1 MNKLLTIVVPT
12 YNMEKYLRRC
22 LDSLKLEDHDLFETL
37 EVLVINDG
45 SKDSSSAIAHEY
57 QDKYPNVFCVIDKEN
72 GNYGSCV
79 NRGIREASG
88 KYFRILDA
96 DDWYNTEALEVFLDK
111 LKNIGSD
118 VVFTMHQV
126 CYSNGKVKTKNV
138 KGMPADISYFEDYD
152 FISSDNT
159 SLLSMH
165 SITYRTDF
173 LRASGLRHQE
183 GISYTD
189 IEFCY
194 FPLTSAKTFFYI
206 DVYLYNYFIGREGQ
220 TVTKEA
226 EIRHYNDFYLICR
239 RIVPDYIKECASSS
253 LNRKKMLVQIM
264 SSPLINLLYIQLV
277 YKKAIDPYQL
287 EKMKDVVSFVKRD
300 DLLSRLIRYSTYR
313 KIPFFLL
320 WEKYNIRLGAFIG
333 K

>member
-1 MNKLLTIVVPT
+1 MNKLLTIVIPT

-22 LDSLKLEDHDLFETL
+22 LDSLVIEDYSLFETL

-45 SKDSSSAIAHEY
+45 SKDSSSTIAHEY
-57 QDKYPNVFCVIDKEN
+57 QDMYPNVFRVIDKEN

-79 NRGIREASG
+79 NRGIIEASG
-88 KYFRILDA
+88 KYFKILDA
-96 DDWYNTEALEVFLDK
+96 DDWYNTEALVVFLDK
-111 LKNIGSD
+111 LKKISSD

-138 KGMPADISYFEDYD
+138 KGISADTYYFEDYD

-173 LRASGLRHQE
+173 LHASGLRHQE

-194 FPLTSAKTFFYI
+194 FPLTSARTFLY
-206 DVYLYNYFIGREGQ
+206 VGVCLYNYFIGREGQ
-220 TVTKEA
+220 TVAKEA
-226 EIRHYNDFYLICR
+226 EIRHYNDFYLVCR
-239 RIVPDYIKECASSS
+239 RIVPDYINKCTSFS
-253 LNRKKMLVQIM
+253 LNRKKMLTQIM

-277 YKKAIDPYQL
+277 YNKAIDSCQL
-287 EKMKDVVSFVKRD
+287 EKMKEIISFVKKD
-300 DLLSRLIRYSTYR
+300 GYLSRLIRYSTYR
-313 KIPFFLL
+313 KIPYYLL
-320 WEKYNIRLGAFIG
+320 WEKFNVRLGTFIG
-333 K
+333 E